1 MTRRRASP
9 APVRAQTRALAERVD
24 EVVAG
29 LLHEIARPDPPH
41 GDPAILVLMGFPG
54 VGKSHCA
61 RLLAA
66 RLRAAHVASD
76 GLRRQLFVAPSYAQD
91 ENAMLFRV
99 VDGLIERLLTARHRV
114 IVDATHLRHD
124 TRGSVAA
131 LALRRD
137 VPIAYVLV
145 TSSEAD
151 TLARLALR
159 SRARAAGDDSEAD
172 QRVYGFM
179 RARGFEEPNIPYRT
193 LANGPDLSG
202 EIDRVVAQL
211 EERWSAAM

>member
-1 MTRRRASP
+1 VRRPRPSD

-29 LLHEIARPDPPH
+29 LLLEVEAPRPPH
-41 GDPAILVLMGFPG
+41 GSPSVLVLMGFPG

-61 RLLAA
+61 RLLAS

-76 GLRRQLFVAPSYAQD
+76 HLRRQLFVAPSYGQD

-99 VDGLIERLLTARHRV
+99 VDGLIDRLLDAGHRV

-124 TRGSVAA
+124 TRRSVAA

-137 VPIAYVLV
+137 VPIAYALV
-145 TSSEAD
+145 TSSERD

-159 SRARAAGDDSEAD
+159 SRSRAQDDHSEAD
-172 QRVYGFM
+172 ERVYGAM
-179 RARGFEEPNIPYRT
+179 RARGFEEPDVPYHT
-193 LANGPDLSG
+193 LVNGPDIAA
-202 EIDRVVAQL
+202 EIDRVSSAL
-211 EERWSAAM
+211 EDRWSAAM